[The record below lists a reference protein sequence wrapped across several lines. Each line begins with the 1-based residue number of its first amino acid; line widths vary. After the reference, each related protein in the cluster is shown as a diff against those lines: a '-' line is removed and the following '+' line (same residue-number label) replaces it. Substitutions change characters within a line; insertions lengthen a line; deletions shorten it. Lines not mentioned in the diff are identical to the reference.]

1 MSLRLEEISRVWNEE
16 NGKRVERERKKEFFF
31 SYKFLLINPPCL
43 SSTITT
49 LEHGMPR
56 PKHWRARITR
66 SSTAMKS
73 RLFVQ
78 QQLVPRNCIDELVNK
93 FYIHASYHVVQSN
106 VSYISICAMC
116 NVWFSTT
123 VSRKR
128 WIVAREQGAI
138 HFRAKATI
146 ANRGNWIFESECWKA
161 RRVIVTRDYAR
172 YRWCVVEIFP
182 ARLRKVNPWIR
193 PTHLAPNF
201 NRVNV

>member
-1 MSLRLEEISRVWNEE
+1 MKIIRGSREFALRRNFPPSFQTKRIERVKKEKE
-16 NGKRVERERKKEFFF
+16 RGGGEREGIF
-31 SYKFLLINPPCL
+31 SYKFLLINLPCL

-106 VSYISICAMC
+106 VSYISIC
-116 NVWFSTT
+116 NVQRLIFNNSYQETE
-123 VSRKR
+123 KNDG
-128 WIVAREQGAI
+128 WIVAREQRAI
-138 HFRAKATI
+138 HSRAKATI
-146 ANRGNWIFESECWKA
+146 SNRGNWIFERECRKA
-161 RRVIVTRDYAR
+161 RRIIVTHDYAR
-172 YRWCVVEIFP
+172 
-182 ARLRKVNPWIR
+182 
-193 PTHLAPNF
+193 
-201 NRVNV
+201 